1 MDNYAY
7 IIASLP
13 VLHQEDARPEHFVAE
28 ELIEEIRGQLSRADA
43 AVLDLLLEG
52 YDSDKLDAGFY
63 RDALAGRGRF
73 VRDWLRDLVNGYDA
87 DESAE
92 FYRRAL
98 AHGNRFIREW
108 FRFDLDLRNA
118 TVAFLN
124 DSLGRPE
131 GQDLVLLAER
141 EAEEFPEEE
150 DAQEVLNRADLLRRE
165 RGLDDL
171 RWRKIDE
178 LTAMDVFNLESIL
191 GFVAKL
197 KIIDRW
203 LQLDPEAGRTLFR
216 KLVED
221 VRSTYDN
228 KKQDITI

>member
-13 VLHQEDARPEHFVAE
+13 VLNQEEHPEHFVAE
-28 ELIEEIRGQLSRADA
+28 EILAEIREQLSARDNS
-43 AVLDLLLEG
+43 VLDLLLEG
-52 YDSDKLDAGFY
+52 YDPDKLD
-63 RDALAGRGRF
+63 
-73 VRDWLRDLVNGYDA
+73 
-87 DESAE
+87 AE

-150 DAQEVLNRADLLRRE
+150 AVQQVLNRADLLQRE

-171 RWRKIDE
+171 RWQKVDE
-178 LTAMDVFNLESIL
+178 LTAMDVFDLELIL

-197 KIIDRW
+197 QIIDRW
-203 LQLDPEAGRTLFR
+203 LKLDPESGRELFR

-221 VRSTYDN
+221 IRSTYDN
-228 KKQDITI
+228 KKQNITI

>member
-1 MDNYAY
+1 MDNYEY
-7 IIASLP
+7 IVASLP
-13 VLHQEDARPEHFVAE
+13 VIRQEDARTDNLVVS
-28 ELIEEIRGQLSRADA
+28 ELVDEIRGQLSGRDQS
-43 AVLDLLLEG
+43 VLDQFLSG
-52 YDSDKLDAGFY
+52 YDSEQLTEDFY
-63 RDALAGRGRF
+63 QRMLQ
-73 VRDWLRDLVNGYDA
+73 
-87 DESAE
+87 
-92 FYRRAL
+92 
-98 AHGNRFIREW
+98 HKNRFLREW

-131 GQDLVLLAER
+131 GQDLVLLTER

-150 DAQEVLNRADLLRRE
+150 AVQQVLNRADLLQRE

-171 RWRKIDE
+171 RWQKVDE
-178 LTAMDVFNLESIL
+178 LTAMDVFDLELIL

-197 KIIDRW
+197 QIIDRW
-203 LQLDPEAGRTLFR
+203 LKLDPESGRELFR

>member
-13 VLHQEDARPEHFVAE
+13 VLNQEDHPEHFVAE
-28 ELIEEIRGQLSRADA
+28 EILAEIREQLSARDNS
-43 AVLDLLLEG
+43 VLDLLLEG
-52 YDSDKLDAGFY
+52 YDPDKLD
-63 RDALAGRGRF
+63 
-73 VRDWLRDLVNGYDA
+73 
-87 DESAE
+87 AE

-131 GQDLVLLAER
+131 GQDLVLLTER

-150 DAQEVLNRADLLRRE
+150 AVQQVLNRADLLQRE

-171 RWRKIDE
+171 RWQKVDE
-178 LTAMDVFNLESIL
+178 LTAMDVFDLELIL

-197 KIIDRW
+197 QIIDRW
-203 LQLDPEAGRTLFR
+203 LKLDPESGRELFR

>member
-13 VLHQEDARPEHFVAE
+13 VLNQEDHPEHFVAE
-28 ELIEEIRGQLSRADA
+28 EILAEIREQLSARDNS
-43 AVLDLLLEG
+43 VLDLLLEG
-52 YDSDKLDAGFY
+52 YDPERLG
-63 RDALAGRGRF
+63 
-73 VRDWLRDLVNGYDA
+73 
-87 DESAE
+87 AE

-150 DAQEVLNRADLLRRE
+150 AVQQVLNRADLLQRE

-171 RWRKIDE
+171 RWQKVDE
-178 LTAMDVFNLESIL
+178 LTAMDVFDLELIL

-197 KIIDRW
+197 QIIDRW
-203 LQLDPEAGRTLFR
+203 LKLDPESGRELFR

-221 VRSTYDN
+221 IRSTYDN
-228 KKQDITI
+228 KKQNITI

>member
-13 VLHQEDARPEHFVAE
+13 ALQVEDPKTWNLSAR
-28 ELIEEIRGQLSRADA
+28 ELIDEIRDQLSAHDM

-52 YDSDKLDAGFY
+52 CDPEKLDADFY
-63 RDALAGRGRF
+63 TKALQ
-73 VRDWLRDLVNGYDA
+73 
-87 DESAE
+87 
-92 FYRRAL
+92 
-98 AHGNRFIREW
+98 HGNRFIRDW

-118 TVAFLN
+118 MVAFLN

-150 DAQEVLNRADLLRRE
+150 AVQQVLNRADLLKRE

-171 RWRKIDE
+171 RWQKVDE
-178 LTAMDVFNLESIL
+178 LTAMDVFNLELIL

-203 LQLDPEAGRTLFR
+203 MQLDPEAGRALFR